1 VANSIPPSAQAAWLR
16 ALAYLAD
23 KLYNNQITMIATRTL
38 HQLLDCSASRFP
50 DRVAVEESGA
60 GSIRYNE
67 LAHLSDRLRDRL
79 REMGVEPGDRV
90 GICMRKSADAVASIF
105 GIMKTGAAYVP
116 ADRAAP
122 ASRNAFIFHNCGVK
136 VLIVEARLAG
146 AIRLEFGQLG
156 FTPEMIVLEGT
167 GAGIPLTQAL
177 DRLDAANRAA
187 CAPDVVP
194 DPSQLAYILYTSGS
208 TGRPKG
214 VMLSHGNAACFID
227 WCSEVFRPNEHDR
240 FSSHAPFHF
249 DLSILD
255 IYVSLKHGA
264 TLVLVEEQLGKEPA
278 RLAPWIAEKSL
289 TVWYSAPSILSLLAQ
304 FGKLE
309 QHDYSS
315 LRLVLF
321 AGEVF
326 PLKYLK
332 LLKSLWL
339 HPRYFNLYGPTE
351 TNVCT
356 FYEVPHLISESQT
369 EPVPIGKACPYCDA
383 LVVSEAGIK
392 VARGAEGE
400 LCIAGA
406 SVMKAYWNL
415 PENTAKAFLPGRDT
429 CWYRT
434 GDIVVELPDGNYKFL
449 GRRDRM
455 IKKRGYRIE
464 LGEIEVALYRHPGIK
479 EAAVLAFPDIDGV
492 PVKAFTSTRDG
503 SKLSIIE
510 LKKFCSENL
519 PLYMVPDVFC
529 SLESLPKTSTDKID
543 YQKLK
548 TMT

>member
-1 VANSIPPSAQAAWLR
+1 MTAR
-16 ALAYLAD
+16 ALH
-23 KLYNNQITMIATRTL
+23 R
-38 HQLLDCSASRFP
+38 LLDVSASRFP
-50 DRVAVEESGA
+50 ARIAVEEPEG
-60 GSIRYNE
+60 GSIRYDD
-67 LAHLSDRLRDRL
+67 LALLSDRLRDRL
-79 REMGVEPGDRV
+79 RNMGAGPGDRA

-105 GIMKTGAAYVP
+105 GIMKAGAAYVP
-116 ADRAAP
+116 VDPTAP
-122 ASRNAFIFHNCGVK
+122 ASRNAFIFQNCAVK
-136 VLIVEARLAG
+136 VVIVEAGLGDQLREELK
-146 AIRLEFGQLG
+146 QLG
-156 FTPEMIVLEGT
+156 FSPLMIVVDGV
-167 GAGIPLTQAL
+167 GAGVPLTKAL
-177 DRLDAANRAA
+177 DRLDALSQ
-187 CAPDVVP
+187 APSVSSAVP
-194 DPSQLAYILYTSGS
+194 DSSQLAYILYTSGS

-227 WCSEVFRPNEHDR
+227 WCSDVFQPNEHDR

-278 RLAPWIAEKSL
+278 RLAPWIAQKKI
-289 TVWYSAPSILSLLAQ
+289 TCWYSAPSILSMLAQ
-304 FGKLE
+304 FGKLD

-326 PLKYLK
+326 PITYLK
-332 LLKSLWL
+332 LLKSLWP
-339 HPRYFNLYGPTE
+339 HPHYFNLYGPTE

-356 FYEVPHLISESQT
+356 FYEVPRLISESQS
-369 EPVPIGKACPYCDA
+369 EPVPIGKACPYCEP
-383 LVVSEAGIK
+383 LVVDEAGTE
-392 VARGAEGE
+392 VARGTEGE
-400 LCIAGA
+400 LCIAGP
-406 SVMKAYWNL
+406 SVLQGYWNL
-415 PENTAKAFLPGRDT
+415 PENTAKAFLPGRDAR
-429 CWYRT
+429 WYRT

-464 LGEIEVALYRHPGIK
+464 LGEIEVALYRHPAIK
-479 EAAVLAFPDIDGV
+479 EAAVLAFPNADSV
-492 PVKAFTSTRDG
+492 PIKAFTSTRDG

-519 PLYMVPDVFC
+519 PLYMVPDTFC

-548 TMT
+548 TM

>member
-1 VANSIPPSAQAAWLR
+1 MATR
-16 ALAYLAD
+16 AL
-23 KLYNNQITMIATRTL
+23 
-38 HQLLDCSASRFP
+38 HHLLDTAASRFP
-50 DRVAVEESGA
+50 GNVAVEESES
-60 GSIRYNE
+60 GSIRYGE
-67 LAHLSDRLRDRL
+67 LAHLSGRLRDRL
-79 REMGVEPGDRV
+79 LGMGVRRGDRV

-105 GIMKTGAAYVP
+105 GIMKAGAAYVP
-116 ADRAAP
+116 ADPTAP
-122 ASRNAFIFHNCGVK
+122 ASRNAFIFRDCAVK
-136 VLIVEARLAG
+136 VLIVEARLAE
-146 AIRLEFGQLG
+146 ALHLEFSQIG
-156 FTPEMIVLEGT
+156 FAPDMITLEGT
-167 GAGIPLTQAL
+167 GAGVPLAKAL
-177 DRLDAANRAA
+177 DRLDAVSPASSVPSAA
-187 CAPDVVP
+187 PE
-194 DPSQLAYILYTSGS
+194 SSHLAYILYTSGS

-227 WCSEVFRPNEHDR
+227 WCSDVFQPNEHDR

-264 TLVLVEEQLGKEPA
+264 TLVLVEEQLGKEPG
-278 RLAPWIAEKSL
+278 RLAPWIAEKKI

-309 QHDYSS
+309 QHDFSS

-326 PLKYLK
+326 PIKYLK

-356 FYEVPHLISESQT
+356 FYEVPHLIPGSQT
-369 EPVPIGKACPYCDA
+369 EPVPIGKACPHCEP
-383 LVVSEAGIK
+383 LVVSEVGSQ
-392 VARGAEGE
+392 VAAGAEGE
-400 LCIAGA
+400 LCIAGP
-406 SVMKAYWNL
+406 SVLEGYWNL
-415 PENTAKAFLPGRDT
+415 PENTANAFLPAYDT
-429 CWYRT
+429 RWYRT
-434 GDIVVELPDGNYKFL
+434 GDIVTELPDGNYKFL

-455 IKKRGYRIE
+455 VKKRGYRIE
-464 LGEIEVALYRHPGIK
+464 LGEIEVVLYRYPAIK
-479 EAAVLAFPDIDGV
+479 EAAVLAFPDDDGV
-492 PVKAFTSTRDG
+492 PIKAFTSTRDG

-519 PLYMVPDVFC
+519 PLYMVPDLFC
-529 SLESLPKTSTDKID
+529 SLESLPKTSTDKVD

-548 TMT
+548 SMR

>member
-1 VANSIPPSAQAAWLR
+1 MEHKMRSPSIQA
-16 ALAYLAD
+16 
-23 KLYNNQITMIATRTL
+23 L
-38 HQLLDCSASRFP
+38 HQLLDISASRFP
-50 DRVAVEESGA
+50 NHIAVEEA
-60 GSIRYNE
+60 LDGSICYHE
-67 LAHLSDRLRDRL
+67 LTQLSDRVRDRL
-79 REMGVEPGDRV
+79 VQLGVNSGDRV

-105 GIMKTGAAYVP
+105 GIMKAGAAYVP
-116 ADRAAP
+116 VDPTAP
-122 ASRNAFIFHNCGVK
+122 ASRNAFIFRDCAVK
-136 VLIVEARLAG
+136 VLVVEERLTEG
-146 AIRLEFGQLG
+146 LRSEFGKTG
-156 FTPEMIVLEGT
+156 FAPEIITLQGT
-167 GAGIPLTQAL
+167 GAGVPLTKAL
-177 DRLDAANRAA
+177 DRLDTISL
-187 CAPDVVP
+187 PSPVPTVVP
-194 DPSQLAYILYTSGS
+194 DSSQLAYILYTSGS

-214 VMLSHGNAACFID
+214 VMLSHANAACFID
-227 WCSEVFRPNEHDR
+227 WCSEVFEPNEHDR

-278 RLAPWIAEKSL
+278 RLAPWIAKKKI

-304 FGKLE
+304 FGKLD
-309 QHDYSS
+309 QHDFAS

-326 PLKYLK
+326 PIKYLK
-332 LLKSLWL
+332 LLQSLWL

-356 FYEVPHLISESQT
+356 FYKVPQTIPDSQT
-369 EPVPIGKACPYCDA
+369 EAVPIGKACPYCEP
-383 LVVSEAGIK
+383 LVVNEAGTE
-392 VARGAEGE
+392 VAPGAEGE
-400 LCIAGA
+400 LCIAGP
-406 SVMKAYWNL
+406 SVMKGYWNL
-415 PENTAKAFLPGRDT
+415 PEKTAKAFLTACDIP
-429 CWYRT
+429 WYRT
-434 GDIVVELPDGNYKFL
+434 GDIVVELPGGNYKFL

-464 LGEIEVALYRHPGIK
+464 LGEIEAALYRHPAIK
-479 EAAVLAFPDIDGV
+479 EAAVLAFPDDDGV
-492 PVKAFTSTRDG
+492 PVKAFTSARDG

-519 PLYMVPDVFC
+519 PLYMVPDFFC

-548 TMT
+548 SLK

>member
-1 VANSIPPSAQAAWLR
+1 MMATR
-16 ALAYLAD
+16 AL
-23 KLYNNQITMIATRTL
+23 
-38 HQLLDCSASRFP
+38 HELLDLSASRFP
-50 DRVAVEESGA
+50 GRVAVEEAES
-60 GSIRYNE
+60 GSICYGE
-67 LAHLSDRLRDRL
+67 LARLSNRVRDRL
-79 REMGVEPGDRV
+79 LQLRVEPGDRV

-105 GIMKTGAAYVP
+105 GIMKVGAAYVP
-116 ADRAAP
+116 TDPTAP
-122 ASRNAFIFHNCGVK
+122 VSRNAFIFHDCAVK
-136 VLIVEARLAG
+136 VLIVEARLA
-146 AIRLEFGQLG
+146 AALRVEFSQAG
-156 FTPEMIVLEGT
+156 FTPKMVVLEGT
-167 GAGIPLTQAL
+167 GAGVPLTKAL
-177 DRLDAANRAA
+177 DELDTVSPTSS
-187 CAPDVVP
+187 APSAVP
-194 DPSQLAYILYTSGS
+194 DPSRLAYILYTSGS

-214 VMLSHGNAACFID
+214 VMLSHSNAACFID
-227 WCSEVFRPNEHDR
+227 WSSDVFRPSEHDR

-278 RLAPWIAEKSL
+278 RLAQWIAEKKL

-304 FGKLE
+304 FGRLE
-309 QHDYSS
+309 QYDYSS

-326 PLKYLK
+326 PIKYLK
-332 LLKSLWL
+332 LVKSLWI

-356 FYEVPHLISESQT
+356 FYEVPHVIPDYQT
-369 EPVPIGKACPYCDA
+369 EPVPIGKACPYCEP
-383 LVVSEAGIK
+383 LVVNEAGAK

-406 SVMKAYWNL
+406 SVMERYWNL
-415 PENTAKAFLPGRDT
+415 SENTANAFLPGRDIR
-429 CWYRT
+429 WYRT

-464 LGEIEVALYRHPGIK
+464 LGEIEVALYRHPAIN
-479 EAAVLAFPDIDGV
+479 EAAVLAFPDADGV
-492 PVKAFTSTRDG
+492 PIKAFTSTHNG

-510 LKKFCSENL
+510 LKTFCSENL
-519 PLYMVPDVFC
+519 PLYMVPDLFC

-543 YQKLK
+543 YEKLK
-548 TMT
+548 GMK